1 MKINRKVGII
11 LLISILGIWIV
22 GYREGYREGYNKCRD
37 MILKEIKNLEELE
50 KKIKDSE
57 DIIKKDINKRKFI

>member
-1 MKINRKVGII
+1 M
-11 LLISILGIWIV
+11 LISILGIWIV
-22 GYREGYREGYNKCRD
+22 GYREGYNKCRD